1 MIMGKRLLIAVDDT
15 DASQRAIRYVGH
27 MAGLTRNTQSVLL
40 HAQPAVSSFVKDA
53 AQNDPETLEE
63 LNRLESATARASK
76 ALLERYQGMLRD
88 MGVTV
93 DRIATVSRPR
103 KAGVAKTILDYGHEN
118 RLNAIVAGRRRLS
131 TLKKTFLG
139 SVSADL
145 VEHSTFLPIWI
156 VGSEPPNN
164 RILVP
169 VDGSEAALRA
179 VEHLAHIFQGNPDV
193 RFQFFHVIP
202 RMIESCPIDFGSG
215 IDRLERV
222 GRRGARHCIDNFY
235 AKAIDLLEAAGLSEQ
250 QIDIK
255 VSERMINPGK
265 GIVAEINTGDYRTV
279 VIGRRGLNQSF
290 FAGSVSRYLL
300 NKTDHVTLWLVT

>member
-1 MIMGKRLLIAVDDT
+1 MGKRLLIAVDDT

-27 MAGLTRNTQSVLL
+27 MAGMIKDLHSVLL
-40 HAQPAVSSFVKDA
+40 HAQPAVSPFVRDA
-53 AQNDPETLEE
+53 ARNDPETLEE
-63 LNRLESATARASK
+63 LNRLQSATAYASE
-76 ALLERYQGMLRD
+76 ALLERNQGMLRE

-103 KAGVAKTILDYGHEN
+103 KAGVAKTILDFGHEN
-118 RLNAIVAGRRRLS
+118 RLSAIVAGRRRLS

-145 VEHSTFLPIWI
+145 VEHSTFLPIWV

-169 VDGSEAALRA
+169 VDGSESALRA
-179 VEHLAHIFQGNPDV
+179 VDHLGHMFKDNPDV

-202 RMIESCPIDFGSG
+202 RMVEACPIDFGSG
-215 IDRLERV
+215 LDRLERV
-222 GRRGARHCIDNFY
+222 GRRGAHHCIDNFY
-235 AKAIDLLEAAGLSEQ
+235 AKALSLLEGAGLREQ

-265 GIVAEINTGDYRTV
+265 GIVSEIKQGDYRTV

-300 NKTDHVTLWLVT
+300 NKTDQVTLWLVT

>member
-1 MIMGKRLLIAVDDT
+1 MGKRLLIAVDDT
-15 DASQRAIRYVGH
+15 DSSQRAVRYVGH
-27 MAGLTRNTQSVLL
+27 MAGMIKDLHSVLL
-40 HAQPAVSSFVKDA
+40 HVEPVVSQFVKDA
-53 AQNDPETLEE
+53 ARNDPETLEE
-63 LNRLESATARASK
+63 LNRLKSANAYASE
-76 ALLERYQGMLRD
+76 ALLERYQGLLRE
-88 MGVTV
+88 MGVMV
-93 DRIATVSRPR
+93 DRVATVSRPR
-103 KAGVAKTILDYGHEN
+103 KAGVAKTILDFSHEN

-131 TLKKTFLG
+131 SLKKTFLG

-145 VEHSTFLPIWI
+145 AEHSTFLPIWI

-169 VDGSEAALRA
+169 VDGSESALRA
-179 VEHLAHIFQGNPDV
+179 VDHLGHMFKGNQDV

-215 IDRLERV
+215 LERLERV
-222 GRRGARHCIDNFY
+222 GRRGAHHCIDNFY
-235 AKAIDLLEAAGLSEQ
+235 AKAVNLLETAGLRER

-265 GIVAEINTGDYRTV
+265 GIVSEINRGDFRTV
-279 VIGRRGLNQSF
+279 VIGRRGMNQSF

-300 NKTDHVTLWLVT
+300 NKTDQVTLWLVT